1 MVSAAA
7 PALIRRFGGFAAS
20 LVFSTAV
27 NLLAIPFVISTL
39 GKEVW
44 GELALAQ
51 ATAAIFGIV
60 VAFGWGTV
68 GAALVA
74 SLPVEK
80 RPQMYVESLVS
91 RGYLLLFTAPVMF
104 AVMLLITK
112 ADPFVAA
119 LASVAYVFPFV
130 GASWFFIGQAKPW
143 RLFLFDVLPQGIGTI
158 AGLVLIQ
165 FIPNPIVFVISL
177 LVFNLL
183 AVVSGAV
190 GVLAQAGRRLETDLR
205 IGPAMKRL
213 KDQKHGVIAA
223 GTGSLNSN
231 LPMLVVNQVVNG
243 ALPQYALADKL
254 FRFAVAGFGPILQ
267 VIQGWIPEAGPAK
280 SLHRIGTV
288 AKLAP
293 ATGLMAGGLLAALT
307 PWASTLFSGGAI
319 AISFS
324 LSIPFGI
331 ILAGVLVAQI
341 VGLACLIPLGQGAA
355 LATSTAV
362 GAALNVPLMLVL
374 GLLLGAP
381 GVAWAVGLAELVV
394 AGYQLMVVRKCLHN
408 RTEFETAHAQD

>member
-1 MVSAAA
+1 MVSAGTNS
-7 PALIRRFGGFAAS
+7 LVRRFGGFATS

-51 ATAAIFGIV
+51 ATAAIFGII

-74 SLPVEK
+74 SLPAEK
-80 RPQMYVESLVS
+80 RPQMFVDSLVS
-91 RGYLLLFTAPVMF
+91 RGYLLLFGAPVMF
-104 AVMLLITK
+104 VVMLLISKT
-112 ADPFVAA
+112 DPFVAA
-119 LASVAYVFPFV
+119 LASVAYVLPFV

-143 RLFLFDVLPQGIGTI
+143 RLFLFDVLPQGLGTI

-165 FIPNPIVFVISL
+165 LIPHPIVFVLSL

-183 AVVSGAV
+183 AVVSGAA
-190 GVLAQAGRRLETDLR
+190 GVLAQAERPLEADLR

-231 LPMLVVNQVVNG
+231 LPMLVVNQVVNA

-267 VIQGWIPEAGPAK
+267 VIQGWIPEAGRTQ
-280 SLHRIGTV
+280 SLRRIATV

-293 ATGLMAGGLLAALT
+293 AAGLIAGGLLAVLT
-307 PWASTLFSGGAI
+307 PWASTIFSGGAI
-319 AISFS
+319 VIGFS
-324 LSIPFGI
+324 LSIPFGA
-331 ILAGVLVAQI
+331 ILAGVLIAQI
-341 VGLACLIPLGQGAA
+341 VGLACLIPLGRGAA

-374 GLLLGAP
+374 GLLMGAP
-381 GVAWAVGLAELVV
+381 GVAWSVGLAEFVV
-394 AGYQLMVVRKCLHN
+394 AGYQLMVVRKCLQN
-408 RTEFETAHAQD
+408 R